1 MKTRFRWMVLTLAV
15 FCGAMALD
23 GLEKKAEAADKI
35 GYVDLAKVFDDYNM
49 TKDLDK
55 QLETKGAGKQ
65 GDRDKMVADIKK
77 LRDEAE
83 LLSAKAKEDK
93 QAVIDEKLKAL
104 QEFDRTTRD
113 ALRKERDVM
122 VRDILK
128 QIEVVVQDFGKS
140 QGYGYIFNDRVLVYK
155 SEGNDLT
162 AQVIKVLNDN
172 YAAKK
177 K

>member
-1 MKTRFRWMVLTLAV
+1 MRNLFRVTMVAIAV
-15 FCGAMALD
+15 LCAAHAP
-23 GLEKKAEAADKI
+23 LEKKAEAAEAKI
-35 GYVDLAKVFDDYNM
+35 GYVDLARVFDEYNM

-55 QLETKGAGKQ
+55 QLESKGAGKQ
-65 GDRDKMVADIKK
+65 GDRDRMVAEIKK

-93 QAVIDEKLKAL
+93 QAVIDEKLKTL
-104 QEFDRTTRD
+104 QDFDRTTRD

-128 QIEVVVQDFGKS
+128 QIETVIQDFGKA

-162 AQVIKVLNDN
+162 TQVIKVLNDQ
-172 YAAKK
+172 YSKK

>member
-1 MKTRFRWMVLTLAV
+1 MKSAFRFTAVALAV
-15 FCGAMALD
+15 LCAAMHAD
-23 GLEKKAEAADKI
+23 GENKKAEAAEKI
-35 GYVDLAKVFDDYNM
+35 GYVDLARVFDEYNM

-55 QLETKGAGKQ
+55 QLETKGSGKQ
-65 GDRDKMVADIKK
+65 GERDRMVAEIKK

-93 QAVIDEKLKAL
+93 QAGIDDKLKVL
-104 QEFDRTTRD
+104 QDFDRTTRD

-128 QIEVVVQDFGKS
+128 QIEVVIQDFGKA

-155 SEGNDLT
+155 GEGNDLT
-162 AQVIKVLNDN
+162 ESVITTLNAN
-172 YAAKK
+172 YAKK